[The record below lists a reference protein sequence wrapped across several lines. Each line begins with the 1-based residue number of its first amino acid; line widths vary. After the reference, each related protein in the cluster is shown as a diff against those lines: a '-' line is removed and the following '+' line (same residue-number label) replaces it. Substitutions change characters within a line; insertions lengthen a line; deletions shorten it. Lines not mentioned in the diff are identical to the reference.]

1 MNITILYDSTYGNTK
16 SLAGAMADSL
26 GKKHRVRNLCVA
38 DALVRDCAESD
49 VVIFGSPTQG
59 GQPTKRFLEFFQ
71 SMSASAL
78 SGVSVLC
85 FDTRFREKD
94 LNFFLQLLLKTIGYA
109 APKMHTYA
117 KMKGATLCGKPEGFI
132 VVKKDGPLAQGE
144 LQRGVEW
151 VKESMKTVK
160 T

>member
-1 MNITILYDSTYGNTK
+1 MKITIIYDSTYGNTK
-16 SLAGAMADSL
+16 AIADAMTDAL
-26 GKKHRVRNLCVA
+26 GKKHTVRCLCVA
-38 DALVRDCAESD
+38 DALVRDCTGSD

-78 SGVSVLC
+78 TGIRVAC

-109 APKMHTYA
+109 APKMGAYA
-117 KMKGATLCGKPEGFI
+117 TMKGATLAGKPEGFF
-132 VVKKDGPLAQGE
+132 VRKKDGPLDEGE
-144 LQRGVEW
+144 IERSIKWARKSIGAE
-151 VKESMKTVK
+151 
-160 T
+160 